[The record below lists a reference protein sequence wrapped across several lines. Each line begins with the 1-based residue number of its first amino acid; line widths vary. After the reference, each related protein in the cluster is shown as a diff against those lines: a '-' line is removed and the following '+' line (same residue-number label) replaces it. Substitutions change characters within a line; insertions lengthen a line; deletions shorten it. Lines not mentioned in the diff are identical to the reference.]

1 MGFHLGAMMAEVHVV
16 GLSKK
21 QRKRETAG
29 WGSGT
34 WWRRW
39 RAMTARL
46 GLLCMTPSMGQSRR
60 RGAGA
65 GQSCTIRRETNTTR
79 PVW

>member
-1 MGFHLGAMMAEVHVV
+1 MPVV

-21 QRKRETAG
+21 QRKRRRDSRLL
-29 WGSGT
+29 GSGT

-39 RAMTARL
+39 RAMAARL

-65 GQSCTIRRETNTTR
+65 GQSCTGDKHNKASMVEIIMASTR
-79 PVW
+79 